1 MKGVID
7 VWIPLTKH
15 FITIYYFELYF
26 SLTKHYMVI
35 VQFQMDYYCEG
46 NTGIAP
52 VDQAG
57 EVVLSAKM
65 KNGS

>member
-1 MKGVID
+1 
-7 VWIPLTKH
+7 
-15 FITIYYFELYF
+15 
-26 SLTKHYMVI
+26 MV
-35 VQFQMDYYCEG
+35 QNCEG
-46 NTGIAP
+46 NNGIAA